1 MSLLIMNKRVANL
14 SDLEIDVDKVWQ
26 GFGITNLRELDNGKT
41 VDYDYLL
48 EAM

>member
-1 MSLLIMNKRVANL
+1 MNKSVENL

-26 GFGITNLRELDNGKT
+26 GFGITDLRELDRGEV

-48 EAM
+48 EAIYGAI